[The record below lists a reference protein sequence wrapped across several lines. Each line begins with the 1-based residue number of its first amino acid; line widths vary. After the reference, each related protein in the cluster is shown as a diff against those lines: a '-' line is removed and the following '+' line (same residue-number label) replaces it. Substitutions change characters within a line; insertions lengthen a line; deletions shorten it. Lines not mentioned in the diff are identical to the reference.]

1 MKKYLLA
8 LVAVMGITTLMAQE
22 ATKTLYI
29 VDGVV
34 VAKDIFD
41 SLNPDQIQNVDIFK
55 QIEGAVVV
63 TTKADPKALNG
74 LHGRLHVVSLDKK
87 TGDPKEMN
95 NLRVV
100 SLDKKTGD
108 QTEKKTTT
116 VHFKKHEGTASVEEN
131 EEKILVIGGES
142 SVVTTTKSKTT
153 EVANPLILQ
162 KKKDGEIE
170 VLPPD
175 AIKKIDPNTIQAISV
190 LKDDEA
196 TEAYAKYGDV
206 KDGVIVIELK

>member
-34 VAKDIFD
+34 VSKEIFD

-63 TTKADPKALNG
+63 TTKADLNDLSG
-74 LHGRLHVVSLDKK
+74 LHGRLNDK
-87 TGDPKEMN
+87 E
-95 NLRVV
+95 
-100 SLDKKTGD
+100 TGD
-108 QTEKKTTT
+108 QKESKTTT
-116 VHFKKHEGTASVEEN
+116 VHFTKQGKAATIEVN
-131 EEKILVIGGES
+131 EEQVLVIGDQA

-153 EVANPLILQ
+153 EVANPLVLQ
-162 KKKDGEIE
+162 KKKDGAIE

-175 AIKKIDPNTIQAISV
+175 AIKTMDPNTIQAISV
-190 LKDDEA
+190 FKDKTA
-196 TEAYAKYGDV
+196 EAYATYGEV
-206 KDGVIVIELK
+206 KDGVIVIELKELPELNIKVKKR

>member
-34 VAKDIFD
+34 VAKDVFD

-74 LHGRLHVVSLDKK
+74 LHGRLHVI
-87 TGDPKEMN
+87 
-95 NLRVV
+95 

-116 VHFKKHEGTASVEEN
+116 VHFKKQEGTASVEEN

-142 SVVTTTKSKTT
+142 SVVTTTKSKKT
-153 EVANPLILQ
+153 EVANPLVLQ
-162 KKKDGEIE
+162 KKKDGEIK
-170 VLPPD
+170 VLSLD
-175 AIKKIDPNTIQAISV
+175 AFKTMDPNTIQAVWV
-190 LKDDEA
+190 LKDDTA
-196 TEAYAKYGDV
+196 EAYAKYGDV
-206 KDGVIVIELK
+206 TNGVIVIELK

>member
-8 LVAVMGITTLMAQE
+8 LVAVMGITTLIAQE

-34 VAKDIFD
+34 VSKDIFD

-63 TTKADPKALNG
+63 TTKADLNDLSG
-74 LHGRLHVVSLDKK
+74 LHGRLHVVSF
-87 TGDPKEMN
+87 
-95 NLRVV
+95 
-100 SLDKKTGD
+100 DKKTGD
-108 QTEKKTTT
+108 QKEPKTTT
-116 VHFKKHEGTASVEEN
+116 VHFKKQGEASTIEEN
-131 EEKILVIGGES
+131 EEQVLVIGGQA

-162 KKKDGEIE
+162 KKKDGAIE

-175 AIKKIDPNTIQAISV
+175 AIKTMDPNTIQAISV
-190 LKDDEA
+190 LKDKTA
-196 TEAYAKYGDV
+196 EAYATYGEV
-206 KDGVIVIELK
+206 KDGVIVIELKELPELNIKVKKR

>member
-22 ATKTLYI
+22 AIKTLYI

-34 VAKDIFD
+34 VSKEIFD

-63 TTKADPKALNG
+63 TTKADLNDLSG
-74 LHGRLHVVSLDKK
+74 LHGRMHVVSF
-87 TGDPKEMN
+87 
-95 NLRVV
+95 
-100 SLDKKTGD
+100 DKKTGD
-108 QTEKKTTT
+108 QKESKTTT
-116 VHFKKHEGTASVEEN
+116 VHFKKHEGSAAVEEN
-131 EEKILVIGGES
+131 EEKVLVVGGQA

-175 AIKKIDPNTIQAISV
+175 AIKKMGPNTIQTIWV

-196 TEAYAKYGDV
+196 TGAFAKYGDV
-206 KDGVIVIELK
+206 KGGVIVIELKELPELNIKVKKR

>member
-1 MKKYLLA
+1 MA

-34 VAKDIFD
+34 VSKDIFD

-63 TTKADPKALNG
+63 TTKADLNDLSG
-74 LHGRLHVVSLDKK
+74 LHGRLHVVSF
-87 TGDPKEMN
+87 
-95 NLRVV
+95 
-100 SLDKKTGD
+100 DKKTGD
-108 QTEKKTTT
+108 QKESKTTT
-116 VHFKKHEGTASVEEN
+116 VHFKKQGEAAAIEEN
-131 EEKILVIGGES
+131 EEKVLVIGGQA

-162 KKKDGEIE
+162 KKKDGAIE

-175 AIKKIDPNTIQAISV
+175 AIKKMDPNTIQAISV
-190 LKDDEA
+190 LKDKTA
-196 TEAYAKYGDV
+196 EAYATYGEV
-206 KDGVIVIELK
+206 KDGVIVIELKELPELNIKVKKR

>member
-8 LVAVMGITTLMAQE
+8 LVAVMGITTLIAQE

-34 VAKDIFD
+34 VSKEIFD

-63 TTKADPKALNG
+63 TTKADLNDLSG
-74 LHGRLHVVSLDKK
+74 LHGRLHVVSFDK
-87 TGDPKEMN
+87 T
-95 NLRVV
+95 
-100 SLDKKTGD
+100 TGD
-108 QTEKKTTT
+108 QKESKTTT
-116 VHFKKHEGTASVEEN
+116 VHFKKQGEAATIEEN
-131 EEKILVIGGES
+131 EEKVLVIGGQA

-162 KKKDGEIE
+162 KKKDGAIE

-175 AIKKIDPNTIQAISV
+175 AIKTMDPNTIQAISV
-190 LKDDEA
+190 LKDKTA
-196 TEAYAKYGDV
+196 EAYATYGEV
-206 KDGVIVIELK
+206 KNGVIVIELKELPELNIKVKKR

>member
-22 ATKTLYI
+22 AIKTLYI

-34 VAKDIFD
+34 VSKEVFD

-63 TTKADPKALNG
+63 TTKADLNDLSG
-74 LHGRLHVVSLDKK
+74 LHGRLNVVSF
-87 TGDPKEMN
+87 
-95 NLRVV
+95 
-100 SLDKKTGD
+100 DKKTGD
-108 QTEKKTTT
+108 QKESKTTT
-116 VHFKKHEGTASVEEN
+116 VHFKKHEGTAAVEEN
-131 EEKILVIGGES
+131 EEKVLVVGGQA

-162 KKKDGEIE
+162 KKKDGAIE

-175 AIKKIDPNTIQAISV
+175 AIKKMGPNTIQTIWV

-196 TEAYAKYGDV
+196 TGAYAKYGDV
-206 KDGVIVIELK
+206 TNGVMVIELKEPSELNIKVKKR

>member
-8 LVAVMGITTLMAQE
+8 LVAVMGIATLSAQE

-29 VDGVV
+29 VDGMVV
-34 VAKDIFD
+34 SKDVFD
-41 SLNPDQIQNVDIFK
+41 SLNPDQIQNVDIYK

-63 TTKADPKALNG
+63 TTKADPKELNG
-74 LHGRLHVVSLDKK
+74 LHGRLHVVTLDKK
-87 TGDPKEMN
+87 SG
-95 NLRVV
+95 
-100 SLDKKTGD
+100 DKK
-108 QTEKKTTT
+108 ESKTTT

-131 EEKILVIGGES
+131 EEKVLVIGGQA
-142 SVVTTTKSKTT
+142 SVVTTKSKTT

-170 VLPPD
+170 VLPSD
-175 AIKKIDPNTIQAISV
+175 AIKKMDPNTIQAISV

-206 KDGVIVIELK
+206 ANGVIVIELK

>member
-34 VAKDIFD
+34 VSKEIFD

-63 TTKADPKALNG
+63 TTKADLNDLSG
-74 LHGRLHVVSLDKK
+74 LHGRLHVVSF
-87 TGDPKEMN
+87 
-95 NLRVV
+95 
-100 SLDKKTGD
+100 DKKTGD
-108 QTEKKTTT
+108 QKESKTTT
-116 VHFKKHEGTASVEEN
+116 VHFKKQGEAATIDEN
-131 EEKILVIGGES
+131 EEKVLVIGGQA

-170 VLPPD
+170 VLPSD
-175 AIKKIDPNTIQAISV
+175 AIKTMDPNTIQAISV
-190 LKDDEA
+190 LKDKTA
-196 TEAYAKYGDV
+196 EAYATYGEV
-206 KDGVIVIELK
+206 KNGVIVIELKEHPELNIKVKKR

>member
-34 VAKDIFD
+34 VSKEIFD

-63 TTKADPKALNG
+63 TTKADLNDLSG
-74 LHGRLHVVSLDKK
+74 LHGRLQVVSF
-87 TGDPKEMN
+87 
-95 NLRVV
+95 
-100 SLDKKTGD
+100 DKKTGD
-108 QTEKKTTT
+108 QKESKTTT
-116 VHFKKHEGTASVEEN
+116 VHFKKQGEAATIEEN
-131 EEKILVIGGES
+131 EEKVLVIGGQA

-162 KKKDGEIE
+162 KKKDGAIE

-175 AIKKIDPNTIQAISV
+175 AIKTMDPNTIQAISV
-190 LKDDEA
+190 LKDKTA
-196 TEAYAKYGDV
+196 EAYATYGEV
-206 KDGVIVIELK
+206 KNGVIVIELKELPELNIKVKKR

>member
-8 LVAVMGITTLMAQE
+8 LVAVMGIATLSAQE

-34 VAKDIFD
+34 VAKEIFD

-63 TTKADPKALNG
+63 TTKAD
-74 LHGRLHVVSLDKK
+74 S
-87 TGDPKEMN
+87 KEMY

-116 VHFKKHEGTASVEEN
+116 VHFKKQEGTASVEEN

>member
-34 VAKDIFD
+34 VAKEIFD

-63 TTKADPKALNG
+63 TTKADSKEMSN
-74 LHGRLHVVSLDKK
+74 LHVISLDKK
-87 TGDPKEMN
+87 TGDKKE
-95 NLRVV
+95 
-100 SLDKKTGD
+100 S
-108 QTEKKTTT
+108 KTTT
-116 VHFKKHEGTASVEEN
+116 VHFKKQEGTASVEEN

-142 SVVTTTKSKTT
+142 SVVTTTKSKMT

-175 AIKKIDPNTIQAISV
+175 AIKKMDPNTIQAISV

-196 TEAYAKYGDV
+196 SRAYAKYGDV
-206 KDGVIVIELK
+206 KGGVIVIELK

>member
-34 VAKDIFD
+34 VSKEIFD

-63 TTKADPKALNG
+63 TTKADLNDLSG
-74 LHGRLHVVSLDKK
+74 LHGRLHVVSF
-87 TGDPKEMN
+87 
-95 NLRVV
+95 
-100 SLDKKTGD
+100 DKKTGD
-108 QTEKKTTT
+108 QKESKTTT
-116 VHFKKHEGTASVEEN
+116 VHFKKQGEAATIEEN
-131 EEKILVIGGES
+131 EEKVLVIGGQA

-170 VLPPD
+170 VLPSD
-175 AIKKIDPNTIQAISV
+175 AIKTMDPNTIQAISV
-190 LKDDEA
+190 LKDKTA
-196 TEAYAKYGDV
+196 EAYATYGEV
-206 KDGVIVIELK
+206 KNGVIVIELKELPELNIKVKKR

>member
-34 VAKDIFD
+34 VAKEVFD

-63 TTKADPKALNG
+63 TTKADPNELNG
-74 LHGRLHVVSLDKK
+74 LHGRLHVI
-87 TGDPKEMN
+87 
-95 NLRVV
+95 

-116 VHFKKHEGTASVEEN
+116 VHFKKQEGTASVEEN

-162 KKKDGEIE
+162 KKKNGEIE

-175 AIKKIDPNTIQAISV
+175 AIKKMDPNTIQAISV
-190 LKDDEA
+190 LKGADA
-196 TEAYAKYGDV
+196 NRAYAKYGDV

>member
-34 VAKDIFD
+34 VSKDIFD

-63 TTKADPKALNG
+63 TTKADLNDLSG
-74 LHGRLHVVSLDKK
+74 LHSRLHVVSF
-87 TGDPKEMN
+87 
-95 NLRVV
+95 
-100 SLDKKTGD
+100 DKKTGD
-108 QTEKKTTT
+108 QKESKTTT
-116 VHFKKHEGTASVEEN
+116 VHFKKQGEAATIEEN
-131 EEKILVIGGES
+131 EEQVLVIGGQA

-170 VLPPD
+170 VLPSD
-175 AIKKIDPNTIQAISV
+175 AIKTMDPNTIQAISV
-190 LKDDEA
+190 LKDKTA
-196 TEAYAKYGDV
+196 EAYATYGEV
-206 KDGVIVIELK
+206 KNGVIVIERKELPELNIKVKKR

>member
-8 LVAVMGITTLMAQE
+8 LVAVMGITTLIAQE

-34 VAKDIFD
+34 VSKDIFD

-63 TTKADPKALNG
+63 TTKADLNDLSG
-74 LHGRLHVVSLDKK
+74 LHGRLHVVSF
-87 TGDPKEMN
+87 
-95 NLRVV
+95 
-100 SLDKKTGD
+100 DKKTGD
-108 QTEKKTTT
+108 QKESKTTT
-116 VHFKKHEGTASVEEN
+116 VHFKKQGEAATIEEN
-131 EEKILVIGGES
+131 EEKVLVIGGQA

-162 KKKDGEIE
+162 KKKDGAIE

-175 AIKKIDPNTIQAISV
+175 AIKTMDPNTIQAISV

-196 TEAYAKYGDV
+196 TGAFAKYGDV
-206 KDGVIVIELK
+206 KGGVIVIELK

>member
-8 LVAVMGITTLMAQE
+8 LVAVMGIATLSAQE

-34 VAKDIFD
+34 VAKEIFD

-63 TTKADPKALNG
+63 TTKADPKELNG
-74 LHGRLHVVSLDKK
+74 LHGRLH
-87 TGDPKEMN
+87 
-95 NLRVV
+95 VV

-131 EEKILVIGGES
+131 EEKILVIGGQA

-206 KDGVIVIELK
+206 KDGVIVIKLK

>member
-8 LVAVMGITTLMAQE
+8 LVAVMGITTLIAQE

-34 VAKDIFD
+34 VSKDIFD

-63 TTKADPKALNG
+63 TTKADLNDLSG
-74 LHGRLHVVSLDKK
+74 LHGRLNVVSF
-87 TGDPKEMN
+87 
-95 NLRVV
+95 
-100 SLDKKTGD
+100 DKKTGD
-108 QTEKKTTT
+108 QKESKTTT
-116 VHFKKHEGTASVEEN
+116 VHFKKQGEAATIEEN
-131 EEKILVIGGES
+131 EEKVLVIGGQA

-175 AIKKIDPNTIQAISV
+175 AIKKMDPNTIQAISV

-196 TEAYAKYGDV
+196 TGAFAKYGDV
-206 KDGVIVIELK
+206 KGGVIVIELKELPELNIKVKKR

>member
-8 LVAVMGITTLMAQE
+8 LVAVMGITTLIAQE

-34 VAKDIFD
+34 VSKDIFD

-63 TTKADPKALNG
+63 TTKADLNDLSG
-74 LHGRLHVVSLDKK
+74 LHGRLHVVSF
-87 TGDPKEMN
+87 
-95 NLRVV
+95 
-100 SLDKKTGD
+100 DKKTGD
-108 QTEKKTTT
+108 QKESKTTT
-116 VHFKKHEGTASVEEN
+116 VHFKKQGEAATIEEN
-131 EEKILVIGGES
+131 EEKVLVIGGQA

-162 KKKDGEIE
+162 KKKDGAIE

-175 AIKKIDPNTIQAISV
+175 AIKTMDPNTIQAISV
-190 LKDDEA
+190 LKDKTAD
-196 TEAYAKYGDV
+196 AYATYGEV
-206 KDGVIVIELK
+206 KNGVIVIEVKELPELNIKVKKR